1 MPSVVI
7 KPTRDR
13 DEYVVWSTVTESP
26 HGYGNREQMVELLRA
41 GIRSND
47 AADPEEVV
55 RNATHWGSSARDD
68 WTEGHWD
75 DEEFIYHQAGRLHRR
90 DLFLAAQA
98 MDGDGCREGRL
109 LDLLTPLE
117 DDDEDR
123 EHLAHLKREYG
134 DQIVSL
140 ESERRMAGLALAQ
153 IKMTIEGWNNME
165 N

>member
-7 KPTRDR
+7 KPVRDR

-26 HGYGNREQMVELLRA
+26 HGYGNRAQMVELLRA
-41 GIRSND
+41 GIRGND

-55 RNATHWGSSARDD
+55 RNATHWGSSARGG

-75 DEEFIYHQAGRLHRR
+75 DRSFIYHQAGWLHGR

-98 MDGDGCREGRL
+98 MDGDGCREGL
-109 LDLLTPLE
+109 ILDLLTPLE
-117 DDDEDR
+117 DDDEKRD
-123 EHLAHLKREYG
+123 HLARMKREYG
-134 DQIVSL
+134 DRIVSL

-153 IKMTIEGWNNME
+153 IKETFRQMNR
-165 N
+165 